1 MILVDDLN
9 LSPGAAEKRIAE
21 LRAIAESLGLVVAA
35 RCKHCGAPLWNSK
48 SLNAH
53 AGPVCRARHEKRGP
67 GATPA
72 KKSRTEAA

>member
-1 MILVDDLN
+1 MTNPKLT
-9 LSPGAAEKRIAE
+9 EKRIAE

-53 AGPVCRARHEKRGP
+53 AGPVCRARHKE
-67 GATPA
+67 T
-72 KKSRTEAA
+72 AA